1 MTRINVVPV
10 EELSDQWL
18 LAEYREL
25 PRVIKGNYD
34 IVNAPEKYCLGKG
47 HVKWAKKYSFW
58 LLYRYDRLLKELKYR
73 GFRPKHS
80 LYELVKTYG
89 GDSSPVL
96 DYYVSDMD
104 IEINRE
110 RLIEKYRMKPDFY
123 RWTGRERPEWLKGKT
138 MSEHITPEVGDVF
151 QSNEDKDVRLHITG
165 KNKAGLEAIVSNRK
179 EVWDIDSWYFDKDY
193 YTYLGKSKASVD
205 DLFKTENE

>member
-25 PRVIKGNYD
+25 PRVIKGEFD
-34 IVNAPEKYCLGKG
+34 LRDAPDNYCLGKG

-123 RWTGRERPEWLKGKT
+123 RWTNRIRPDWLKNDEDFRKKFKVVKDFIIENNLHKT
-138 MSEHITPEVGDVF
+138 MYKSRTQDCI
-151 QSNEDKDVRLHITG
+151 DKIEG
-165 KNKAGLEAIVSNRK
+165 KYGNDEKN
-179 EVWDIDSWYFDKDY
+179 
-193 YTYLGKSKASVD
+193 
-205 DLFKTENE
+205 N